1 VALYFPASFFF
12 KERIEME
19 EETSYDLDLKV
30 WTLIGDLHHKMFW
43 LRQKELSQYNITARQ
58 LLVLRVIES
67 LGAKATISTI
77 AKAVDRKIDVISRQT
92 SMLEK
97 DGFIKR
103 TKDKP
108 RSRVLTFKLNEKSL
122 GLLKIAKQSE
132 GMSEV
137 LSVLTREERQQLDVV
152 LNRLSIKLNE
162 YTSKQIKDWLP

>member
-1 VALYFPASFFF
+1 
-12 KERIEME
+12 ME
-19 EETSYDLDLKV
+19 EEALYNLDLKV
-30 WTLIGDLHHKMFW
+30 WILIGDLHHKMFW

-58 LLVLRVIES
+58 LRILRVIES
-67 LGAKATISTI
+67 LGSKATIYTV
-77 AKAVDRKIDVISRQT
+77 AKEVDRKIEVISRQT
-92 SMLEK
+92 SKLEK

-122 GLLKIAKQSE
+122 DLLKIAKHSK

-162 YTSKQIKDWLP
+162 YTSKQINDWSP

>member
-1 VALYFPASFFF
+1 
-12 KERIEME
+12 ME
-19 EETSYDLDLKV
+19 EEALYNLDLKV
-30 WTLIGDLHHKMFW
+30 WILIGDLHHKMFW

-58 LLVLRVIES
+58 LRILRVIES
-67 LGAKATISTI
+67 LGSKATIYTV
-77 AKAVDRKIDVISRQT
+77 AKEVDRKIEVISRQT
-92 SMLEK
+92 SKLEK

-122 GLLKIAKQSE
+122 DLLKITKHSK

-162 YTSKQIKDWLP
+162 YTSKQINDWSP

>member
-1 VALYFPASFFF
+1 
-12 KERIEME
+12 ME
-19 EETSYDLDLKV
+19 EEALYNLDLKV
-30 WTLIGDLHHKMFW
+30 WILIGDLHHKMFW

-58 LLVLRVIES
+58 LRILRVIES
-67 LGAKATISTI
+67 LGSKATIYTI
-77 AKAVDRKIDVISRQT
+77 AKEVDRKIEVISRQT
-92 SMLEK
+92 SKLEK

-122 GLLKIAKQSE
+122 DLLKITKHSK

-162 YTSKQIKDWLP
+162 YTSKQINDWSP

>member
-1 VALYFPASFFF
+1 
-12 KERIEME
+12 ME
-19 EETSYDLDLKV
+19 EEALYNLDLKV
-30 WTLIGDLHHKMFW
+30 WILIGDLHHKMFW

-58 LLVLRVIES
+58 LRILRVIES
-67 LGAKATISTI
+67 LGSKATIYTV
-77 AKAVDRKIDVISRQT
+77 AKEVDRKIEVISRQT
-92 SMLEK
+92 SKLEK

-122 GLLKIAKQSE
+122 GLLKTVKHSK

-162 YTSKQIKDWLP
+162 YTSKQINDWSP